1 MVPDITISPRTALS
15 STEKHEQ
22 PHCYCFHEECVLVG
36 LQMSITAGFVLK
48 VHYFLVMNSGGI
60 LVRLVLHRN

>member
-15 STEKHEQ
+15 STGMHELL
-22 PHCYCFHEECVLVG
+22 HYYCCHEVCVLVG